1 MSVGEPQTRV
11 GSEDT
16 SEGRT
21 RARDPANER
30 YRDVAAF
37 VDNLDARQRGIVAA
51 LRATITNAWPQL
63 HEHVKWNSPT
73 YTLDAADLM
82 TINAQNRQRQVQL
95 ILHRGAERPEDRGK
109 PALLTE
115 DEGLVRWLSDIRGV
129 ITFPDADS
137 VARNDAALRRVIER
151 WIELT

>member
-1 MSVGEPQTRV
+1 MSDSEPPTRI
-11 GSEDT
+11 GSEAT
-16 SEGRT
+16 SGGRT
-21 RARDPANER
+21 KARGPAKTR

-37 VDNLDARQRGIVAA
+37 IDDLDARQRRIVEA
-51 LRATITNAWPQL
+51 LRASIKNAGPQL

-82 TINAQNRQRQVQL
+82 TINVQNRQRQVQL
-95 ILHRGAERPEDRGK
+95 ILHRGAERPEDRSR

-115 DEGLVRWLSDIRGV
+115 DEGIVRWLSDIRGV

-151 WIELT
+151 WIDLA

>member
-1 MSVGEPQTRV
+1 MSDSGPRTRIGSEATSGGQTR
-11 GSEDT
+11 
-16 SEGRT
+16 T
-21 RARDPANER
+21 RGPAKPR

-37 VDNLDARQRGIVAA
+37 VDDLDARQRGIIQA
-51 LRATITNAWPQL
+51 LRASIKNAWPQL

-82 TINAQNRQRQVQL
+82 TINVNNRQRQVQL
-95 ILHRGAERPEDRGK
+95 ILHRGAERPEDRSR

-129 ITFPDADS
+129 ITFPDAAS
-137 VARNDAALRRVIER
+137 VKRNDAALRRIIER
-151 WIELT
+151 WIDLA